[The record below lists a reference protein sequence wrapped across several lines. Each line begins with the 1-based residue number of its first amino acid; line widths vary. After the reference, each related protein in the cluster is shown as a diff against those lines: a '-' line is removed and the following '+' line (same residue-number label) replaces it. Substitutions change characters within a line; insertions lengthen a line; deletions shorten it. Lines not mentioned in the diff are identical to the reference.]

1 MLEGIGLTP
10 QDWSLAGLLAVV
22 FLSVIF
28 GWLVPKST
36 VKELIKDRNEWKSVA
51 LDLTATNHLLAE
63 AAKENTEPA
72 KTVAKVMTAAQDR
85 LEEEGQ
91 IT

>member
-22 FLSVIF
+22 FLAVMF
-28 GWLVPKST
+28 GWLLPRWT
-36 VKELIKDRNEWKSVA
+36 VQSLIKDRDDWKALA

-72 KTVAKVMTAAQDR
+72 RTVAKVMTAAQDR
-85 LEEEGQ
+85 IEEEGQ
-91 IT
+91 ST